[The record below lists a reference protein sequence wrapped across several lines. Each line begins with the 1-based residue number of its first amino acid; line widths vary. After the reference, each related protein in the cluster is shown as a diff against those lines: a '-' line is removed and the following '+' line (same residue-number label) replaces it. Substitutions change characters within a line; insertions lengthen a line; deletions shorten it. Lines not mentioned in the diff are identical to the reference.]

1 MAKALRELKDEL
13 LARKAVRDAY
23 DEMAPEYEIARAVRK
38 ARTECGLTQAELAER
53 MDTSQSYIARLENA
67 KVMPTM
73 KTLFR
78 VAKATGTR
86 ARFELEKTAQ
96 RRVA

>member
-13 LARKAVRDAY
+13 LDRKAVREAY
-23 DEMAPEYEIARAVRK
+23 DELAPEYEIARAVIK
-38 ARTECGLTQAELAER
+38 ARTECGLTQVELAER

-67 KVMPTM
+67 RVMPTM

-86 ARFELEKTAQ
+86 ARFELEKMAK

>member
-67 KVMPTM
+67 RVMPTI

-86 ARFELEKTAQ
+86 ARFELKKMAK